1 MTATIINNAAV
12 FTALDAYAA
21 SQDQARVSLVAA
33 FKVAGIKTYEAALP
47 VVTAWAATRTK
58 CPLIEGK
65 GKGKG
70 TMVLDRE
77 APTYEAAKKARY
89 RALEAFKPPVKAK
102 PPVHKKEPVAVAI
115 SRAQRA
121 AIRSALAD
129 FGGDTKAL
137 IAAIKTL
144 TA

>member
-1 MTATIINNAAV
+1 MNVNTTAV
-12 FTALDAYAA
+12 FAALDTYAA

-33 FKVAGIKTYEAALP
+33 FKAAGIKTYEQAMPL
-47 VVTAWAATRTK
+47 VTEWAATRTK

-89 RALEAFKPPVKAK
+89 RALEAFKPPVDSKPAHKA
-102 PPVHKKEPVAVAI
+102 EPVVV

-121 AIRSALAD
+121 AIKAMLAE
-129 FGGDTKAL
+129 FGGDTKAA
-137 IAAIKTL
+137 IAAIKAL

>member
-1 MTATIINNAAV
+1 MNVNTTAV
-12 FTALDAYAA
+12 FAALDTYAA
-21 SQDQARVSLVAA
+21 SQDSARVTLVAA
-33 FKVAGIKTYEAALP
+33 FKAAGIKTYEAAMPL
-47 VVTAWAATRTK
+47 VTEWAAARTK

-70 TMVLDRE
+70 TMVLDRD

-89 RALEAFKPPVKAK
+89 RALEAFKPPVEAK
-102 PPVHKKEPVAVAI
+102 PVHKAEPVAI

-121 AIRSALAD
+121 AVRSALAE

-137 IAAIKTL
+137 IAAIKAL

>member
-1 MTATIINNAAV
+1 MNVNTTAV
-12 FTALDAYAA
+12 FAALDTYAA
-21 SQDQARVSLVAA
+21 SCDSARVTLVAA
-33 FKVAGIKTYEAALP
+33 FKAAGIKTYEAAMPL
-47 VVTAWAATRTK
+47 VTEWAATRTK

-89 RALEAFKPPVKAK
+89 RALEAFKAPEQVKPA
-102 PPVHKKEPVAVAI
+102 HKAEPLVV

-121 AIRSALAD
+121 AVRSALAEFD
-129 FGGDTKAL
+129 GNTKAL
-137 IAAIKTL
+137 IAAIRAL